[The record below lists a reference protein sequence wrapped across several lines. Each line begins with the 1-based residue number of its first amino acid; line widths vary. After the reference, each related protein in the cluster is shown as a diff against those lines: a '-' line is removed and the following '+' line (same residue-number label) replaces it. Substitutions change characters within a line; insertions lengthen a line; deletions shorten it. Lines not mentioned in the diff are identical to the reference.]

1 MPGSVPCHVCP
12 TSIWEAHINS
22 ALYNIMS
29 TTTDSPQPAHDAS
42 MPLPHPNSLVATF
55 SRALTSFQSSPD
67 ALRILCTLPHVS
79 NTPAPRRPSHPVR
92 DLIILDSSFN
102 PPTLA
107 HAGMA
112 RSALR
117 AHGSSSRLMLLLSV
131 NNADKAPKPASFPV
145 RLGMMEALGRELVGE
160 VEGLEVDVAVTTMPF
175 FHDKARAIVR
185 SGFYGEAT
193 QTFLAGFDT
202 LVRIF
207 NPKYY
212 GEGGMRRA
220 LGPFFDAAK
229 VRVTTRPDEAW
240 GGVEEQRTWLTGTK
254 LGEVGGDDAWVGRV
268 EIVEGG
274 EGGEGVSSS
283 RVREVVKSGDVG
295 KLDGLVGEDIKGW
308 VEREGL
314 YREVKDASV

>member
-1 MPGSVPCHVCP
+1 
-12 TSIWEAHINS
+12 
-22 ALYNIMS
+22 MS
-29 TTTDSPQPAHDAS
+29 TTTDSSQTVN
-42 MPLPHPNSLVATF
+42 MPLPYPNSLITTF

-67 ALRILCTLPHVS
+67 TLRILCTLPHVS

-112 RSALR
+112 RSALQ
-117 AHGSSSRLMLLLSV
+117 AHGSSRLMLLLSV

-175 FHDKARAIVR
+175 FHDKAKAIVQ
-185 SGFYGEAT
+185 SGFYGDAT

-212 GEGGMRRA
+212 GEGGMRLA

-229 VRVTTRPDEAW
+229 VRVTTRPDETW
-240 GGVEEQRTWLTGTK
+240 GGVEEQRAWLTGAK

-268 EIVEGG
+268 EIVEGD

-283 RVREVVKSGDVG
+283 RVREVVKSGDVEE
-295 KLDGLVGEDIKGW
+295 LDGLVSEEIKGW
-308 VEREGL
+308 IEREGL
-314 YREVKDASV
+314 YREVKDATL

>member
-1 MPGSVPCHVCP
+1 MP
-12 TSIWEAHINS
+12 
-22 ALYNIMS
+22 L
-29 TTTDSPQPAHDAS
+29 PQPA
-42 MPLPHPNSLVATF
+42 SLVTTF
-55 SRALTSFQSSPD
+55 SRALTSFQSSAD

-79 NTPAPRRPSHPVR
+79 NNPAPRRPVHPVR

-117 AHGSSSRLMLLLSV
+117 ARDGGRLMLLLSV

-145 RLGMMEALGRELVGE
+145 RLGMMEAFGRELARE

-175 FHDKARAIVR
+175 FHDKARAIVQ
-185 SGFYGEAT
+185 SGFYGDEQPT

-220 LGPFFDAAK
+220 LGPFFEGAR
-229 VRVTTRPDEAW
+229 VRVTTRPDDTW
-240 GGVEEQRTWLTGTK
+240 GGVEEQRAWLTGAK
-254 LGEVGGDDAWVGRV
+254 LGEVGGDDAWVGKV
-268 EIVEGG
+268 EVVEGD

-283 RVREVVKSGDVG
+283 RVREVVRSGVG
-295 KLDGLVGEDIKGW
+295 DLDGLVGEEVRGW
-308 VEREGL
+308 IEREAL
-314 YREVKDASV
+314 YREVKDASL

>member
-1 MPGSVPCHVCP
+1 
-12 TSIWEAHINS
+12 
-22 ALYNIMS
+22 
-29 TTTDSPQPAHDAS
+29 
-42 MPLPHPNSLVATF
+42 
-55 SRALTSFQSSPD
+55 
-67 ALRILCTLPHVS
+67 
-79 NTPAPRRPSHPVR
+79 
-92 DLIILDSSFN
+92 
-102 PPTLA
+102 
-107 HAGMA
+107 
-112 RSALR
+112 
-117 AHGSSSRLMLLLSV
+117 
-131 NNADKAPKPASFPV
+131 
-145 RLGMMEALGRELVGE
+145 MMEALGRELVGE